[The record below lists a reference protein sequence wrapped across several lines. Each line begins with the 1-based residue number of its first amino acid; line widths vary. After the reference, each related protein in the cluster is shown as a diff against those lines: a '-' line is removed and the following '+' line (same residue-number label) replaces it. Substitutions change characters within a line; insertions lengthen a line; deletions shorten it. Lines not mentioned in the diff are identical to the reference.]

1 MRRVIIWYSNLS
13 RRGKAVLWTALGIV
27 AALCLVIIAWMV
39 LSPDKVLVRY
49 GTIVRDPID
58 NHVWED
64 NTQTAW
70 VSPSEAG
77 YYRVEYIDR
86 YSPEHEEQLRKEREA
101 AAAEER
107 KAQGSTGLQ
116 ALETTIPAQTFE
128 DLNTLQRNI
137 ETMGQD
143 IISGMEMASQIS
155 SIKTTLVDYRNQ
167 VTSMPLPTEL
177 EPLRQEALQI
187 FDMYIRACDL
197 YLQAIATGDLTLVDE
212 ANALIQ
218 AAAERIQALMPSY

>member
-1 MRRVIIWYSNLS
+1 MRRLIIWYSNLS
-13 RRGKAVLWTALGIV
+13 RRGKVLLWSALGLV
-27 AALCLVIIAWMV
+27 AALVVVAIAWMV

-70 VSPSEAG
+70 VSPSEAAN
-77 YYRVEYIDR
+77 YRVEYIDR
-86 YSPEHEEQLRKEREA
+86 YSPEHEEQIRKEQEA
-101 AAAEER
+101 AAAEQKELEE
-107 KAQGSTGLQ
+107 STGFQ
-116 ALETTIPAQTFE
+116 ALETSIPAQTFE

-137 ETMGQD
+137 EVMGQD

-155 SIKTTLVDYRNQ
+155 TIKATLVDYRNQ
-167 VTSMPLPTEL
+167 VASLPLPAEL

-187 FDMYIRACDL
+187 FDMYIKACDL
-197 YLQAIATGDLTLVDE
+197 YLQAIASGDLTLVDE